1 MTHPDLKSNKSQE
14 DEKNVSK
21 QSNLQ
26 RAKTCFLK
34 GVSYFSGDM
43 EVFAKWM
50 EKQFFLL
57 QLLDWVLRGAAQVMF
72 VNNPLSGLI
81 IFAGLV
87 LQNYWWALNGFVGTL
102 FATISA
108 LILQQNRGAIA
119 AGLYGYNGILVGLL
133 MAVFS
138 NAGNW
143 YWWLLLPNIF
153 MSMMCPVV
161 SSALAS
167 INSRWDLPVFTLP
180 FNILV
185 CLHMVATGHYNHHFP
200 QVLIQPRSELP
211 NITWAEIDVA
221 KLFMSVPVG
230 VGQVYGCDNPWTG
243 GIFIISLFISSPITC
258 AHAVLGSAVGMVSGL
273 ALAAPFGDIYF
284 GLWGYNCVLA
294 CIAIGGMFYALT
306 WQVHLLAMTCAFFCA
321 YLGSAIANIMSRFG
335 LPACTWPFCLSALTF
350 LLLTTGTNRIFKLP
364 LAKVT
369 YPEKNLV
376 FFWKMKKQEKME
388 KAEKEKLEREEQQ
401 KAIEEEMILNE
412 KEQLRLQLERMEG
425 GGQESEALE
434 GQRDE
439 MYVEDDTPEVEDHA
453 TEEKERIDS
462 EEQRLQS
469 KDCNPI
475 PITHPCLEWAHG
487 GTDLSNMLVHLYKTP
502 AKSRRWYISLSGYIL
517 DMCMTNS
524 WLVYKRDHDL
534 LKQKPMSLESF
545 CLAVAHSLNQ
555 VNKPAPKVGQ
565 PSLSSSPLLRIATHL
580 NPHDQNHK

>member
-1 MTHPDLKSNKSQE
+1 MAHPLFLCYHLYNQE
-14 DEKNVSK
+14 VGGEKTRPLA
-21 QSNLQ
+21 LQ
-26 RAKTCFLK
+26 KARDNFLK

-43 EVFAKWM
+43 EVFGKWM

-81 IFAGLV
+81 IFGGLI

-153 MSMMCPVV
+153 MSMMCPIV

-185 CLHMVATGHYNHHFP
+185 CLHMVATGHYNHYFP

-306 WQVHLLAMTCAFFCA
+306 WQVHLLAITCAFFCA
-321 YLGSAIANIMSRFG
+321 YLGSAIANSMSTVIWTSSLHMAF
-335 LPACTWPFCLSALTF
+335 LFVYQQDFQAAACQSHL
-350 LLLTTGTNRIFKLP
+350 
-364 LAKVT
+364 
-369 YPEKNLV
+369 PEKNLV

-388 KAEKEKLEREEQQ
+388 KAEKEKKEREQLQ
-401 KAIEEEMILNE
+401 RAIEDEAILNE
-412 KEQLRLQLERMEG
+412 KEQLRLELEKMEEG
-425 GGQESEALE
+425 REECKASEGE
-434 GQRDE
+434 YDQ
-439 MYVEDDTPEVEDHA
+439 MYVEDNAPAVEHNT
-453 TEEKERIDS
+453 TEEKEIKHIDS
-462 EEQRLQS
+462 
-469 KDCNPI
+469 
-475 PITHPCLEWAHG
+475 
-487 GTDLSNMLVHLYKTP
+487 
-502 AKSRRWYISLSGYIL
+502 
-517 DMCMTNS
+517 
-524 WLVYKRDHDL
+524 
-534 LKQKPMSLESF
+534 
-545 CLAVAHSLNQ
+545 
-555 VNKPAPKVGQ
+555 
-565 PSLSSSPLLRIATHL
+565 SS
-580 NPHDQNHK
+580 DDYV

>member
-1 MTHPDLKSNKSQE
+1 MHLVPILGHMPGSHCTKDIQKNITSAAQPTSSPATTGFTELQPLMAHLDLPSEHMEANDPVQPAGATT
-14 DEKNVSK
+14 
-21 QSNLQ
+21 LQ
-26 RAKTCFLK
+26 RAWARFLK

-43 EVFAKWM
+43 AAFGKWM
-50 EKQFFLL
+50 EKQFILL

-81 IFAGLV
+81 IFAGLI

-102 FATISA
+102 SATISA

-138 NAGNW
+138 SAGDW

-185 CLHMVATGHYNHHFP
+185 CLHMVATGHYNPYFP
-200 QVLIQPRSELP
+200 QVLIQPRSQMP
-211 NITWAEIDVA
+211 NITWAEVNVA
-221 KLFMSVPVG
+221 KLFKSIPVG
-230 VGQVYGCDNPWTG
+230 IGQVYGCDNPWTG

-258 AHAVLGSAVGMVSGL
+258 VHAVLGSAAGMVSGL

-284 GLWGYNCVLA
+284 GLWGYNSVLA

-306 WQVHLLAMTCAFFCA
+306 WQVHLLAITCAFFCA
-321 YLGSAIANIMSRFG
+321 YLSSAISNIMSRFG

-369 YPEKNLV
+369 YPEKNLG
-376 FFWKMKKQEKME
+376 FFWKLKKQEK
-388 KAEKEKLEREEQQ
+388 KEKR
-401 KAIEEEMILNE
+401 KAIEDQVTLND
-412 KEQLRLQLERMEG
+412 KLQLRIELERMEEG
-425 GGQESEALE
+425 RVASEISDSKNDSAPPAEHQDTAEEVRNNDLTE
-434 GQRDE
+434 VTFAD
-439 MYVEDDTPEVEDHA
+439 YV
-453 TEEKERIDS
+453 
-462 EEQRLQS
+462 
-469 KDCNPI
+469 
-475 PITHPCLEWAHG
+475 
-487 GTDLSNMLVHLYKTP
+487 
-502 AKSRRWYISLSGYIL
+502 
-517 DMCMTNS
+517 
-524 WLVYKRDHDL
+524 
-534 LKQKPMSLESF
+534 
-545 CLAVAHSLNQ
+545 
-555 VNKPAPKVGQ
+555 
-565 PSLSSSPLLRIATHL
+565 
-580 NPHDQNHK
+580 

>member
-1 MTHPDLKSNKSQE
+1 MPGSHCTKDIQKNINGSTSAALPSTSPATTLTELYPLMAHTDRQSDHDKPQVDKK
-14 DEKNVSK
+14 EKDPE
-21 QSNLQ
+21 QATGPTNLQ
-26 RAKTCFLK
+26 KARARFLK

-43 EVFAKWM
+43 EVFGKWM
-50 EKQFFLL
+50 QKQFFLL

-81 IFAGLV
+81 IFAGLI

-138 NAGNW
+138 NAGDW

-153 MSMMCPVV
+153 MSMMCPIV

-211 NITWAEIDVA
+211 NITWADIDVA

-230 VGQVYGCDNPWTG
+230 IGQVYGCDNPWTG

-306 WQVHLLAMTCAFFCA
+306 WQVHLLAITCAFFCA
-321 YLGSAIANIMSRFG
+321 YLGSAIANIMSSFG

-350 LLLTTGTNRIFKLP
+350 LLITTGTKRIFKLP

-369 YPEKNLV
+369 YPEKNLG
-376 FFWKMKKQEKME
+376 FFWKLKKQEKME
-388 KAEKEKLEREEQQ
+388 KAEKERIEKEEQLD
-401 KAIEEEMILNE
+401 ALREVVILSE
-412 KEQLRLQLERMEG
+412 KEQLRLKLEKIEEVRPMNEA
-425 GGQESEALE
+425 SEAE
-434 GQRDE
+434 NDE
-439 MYVEDDTPEVEDHA
+439 TKIKNHEQQSTKEETRQNTPTDDT
-453 TEEKERIDS
+453 
-462 EEQRLQS
+462 
-469 KDCNPI
+469 
-475 PITHPCLEWAHG
+475 
-487 GTDLSNMLVHLYKTP
+487 
-502 AKSRRWYISLSGYIL
+502 
-517 DMCMTNS
+517 
-524 WLVYKRDHDL
+524 
-534 LKQKPMSLESF
+534 
-545 CLAVAHSLNQ
+545 LADYV
-555 VNKPAPKVGQ
+555 
-565 PSLSSSPLLRIATHL
+565 
-580 NPHDQNHK
+580 

>member
-1 MTHPDLKSNKSQE
+1 MAHPDHAPENDPSGLDTKDGQGQPAGPSA
-14 DEKNVSK
+14 
-21 QSNLQ
+21 LR
-26 RAKTCFLK
+26 RARSSFLK

-43 EVFAKWM
+43 AVFAKWM

-81 IFAGLV
+81 IFAGLI

-153 MSMMCPVV
+153 MSMMCPIV

-230 VGQVYGCDNPWTG
+230 IGQVYGCDNPWTG

-273 ALAAPFGDIYF
+273 ALSAPFGDIYF

-306 WQVHLLAMTCAFFCA
+306 WQVHLLAITC
-321 YLGSAIANIMSRFG
+321 AIANIMSTFG

-350 LLLTTGTNRIFKLP
+350 LLLTTGTKRIFKLP
-364 LAKVT
+364 LAKVA
-369 YPEKNLV
+369 YPEKNLTSY
-376 FFWKMKKQEKME
+376 WKLKKQEKAE
-388 KAEKEKLEREEQQ
+388 KAEKERKEREEQQ
-401 KAIEEEMILNE
+401 KAVEEEIFIN
-412 KEQLRLQLERMEG
+412 KTEQLRLEEGKAGSETAEDKNGNILFERTAEME
-425 GGQESEALE
+425 ECIIKDEKM
-434 GQRDE
+434 RD
-439 MYVEDDTPEVEDHA
+439 DILTEVV
-453 TEEKERIDS
+453 
-462 EEQRLQS
+462 L
-469 KDCNPI
+469 
-475 PITHPCLEWAHG
+475 
-487 GTDLSNMLVHLYKTP
+487 
-502 AKSRRWYISLSGYIL
+502 
-517 DMCMTNS
+517 
-524 WLVYKRDHDL
+524 HDN
-534 LKQKPMSLESF
+534 
-545 CLAVAHSLNQ
+545 A
-555 VNKPAPKVGQ
+555 
-565 PSLSSSPLLRIATHL
+565 
-580 NPHDQNHK
+580 

>member
-1 MTHPDLKSNKSQE
+1 MTESDCTKDIHKNINCLTQSTSSPASLFSEIQTLMAHPDLPSEHDHSLE
-14 DEKNVSK
+14 DRKEAQVQPAGAKT
-21 QSNLQ
+21 LQ
-26 RAKTCFLK
+26 RTKSCFLK

-43 EVFAKWM
+43 KVFGKWM
-50 EKQFFLL
+50 EKQFILL

-81 IFAGLV
+81 IFAGLI

-185 CLHMVATGHYNHHFP
+185 CLHMVATGHYNNYFP
-200 QVLIQPRSELP
+200 QVLIQPRSERP
-211 NITWAEIDVA
+211 NITWAELDVA
-221 KLFMSVPVG
+221 KLFMSIPVG
-230 VGQVYGCDNPWTG
+230 IGQVYGCDNPWTG

-273 ALAAPFGDIYF
+273 ALSAPFGDIYF

-306 WQVHLLAMTCAFFCA
+306 WQVHILAITCAFFCA

-350 LLLTTGTNRIFKLP
+350 LLLTTGTERIFKLP

-369 YPEKNLV
+369 FPEKNLM
-376 FFWKMKKQEKME
+376 FYRKLKKQEKAE
-388 KAEKEKLEREEQQ
+388 KAEKEKKEREEQQ
-401 KAIEEEMILNE
+401 RTIEEEVILNE
-412 KEQLRLQLERMEG
+412 KE
-425 GGQESEALE
+425 
-434 GQRDE
+434 
-439 MYVEDDTPEVEDHA
+439 
-453 TEEKERIDS
+453 
-462 EEQRLQS
+462 
-469 KDCNPI
+469 
-475 PITHPCLEWAHG
+475 
-487 GTDLSNMLVHLYKTP
+487 
-502 AKSRRWYISLSGYIL
+502 
-517 DMCMTNS
+517 
-524 WLVYKRDHDL
+524 
-534 LKQKPMSLESF
+534 
-545 CLAVAHSLNQ
+545 
-555 VNKPAPKVGQ
+555 
-565 PSLSSSPLLRIATHL
+565 LLRILEEGKVVSGTL
-580 NPHDQNHK
+580 IRKNDQTPVEDRAPEEQVTEERNRDNDLTEIIHADYV